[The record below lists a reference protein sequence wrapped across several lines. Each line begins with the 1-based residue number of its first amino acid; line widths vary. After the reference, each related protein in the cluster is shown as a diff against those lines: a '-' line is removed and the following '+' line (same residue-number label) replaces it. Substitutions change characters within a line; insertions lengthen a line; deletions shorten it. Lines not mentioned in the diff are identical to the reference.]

1 MKPVRSTT
9 IGRYFGMLPSFAVLI
24 ALVILGDALAVVVG
38 WPVPGPAIG
47 LAILTAAFARA
58 GRPHP
63 GFEELFDLAA
73 PWFPLFFVPAAVG
86 VVAHLALL
94 SAAWLHVTV
103 AVVLGTTLVI
113 VITGQLAQALLS
125 LAEKGKSDA

>member
-1 MKPVRSTT
+1 
-9 IGRYFGMLPSFAVLI
+9 MLHSFAVLLAI
-24 ALVILGDALAVVVG
+24 VILGDALAVAAG

-47 LAILTAAFARA
+47 LAVLTAAFARA

-63 GFEELFDLAA
+63 GFAQLFDLAA

-86 VVAHLALL
+86 VLAHLALL

-103 AVVLGTTLVI
+103 AIVLGTALVL

-125 LAEKGKSDA
+125 LAEKGESDV